1 MSWGVG
7 LIVGIPAA
15 KTPGSASVLTRPKAE
30 ENTGRKAPST
40 LQQMLRIHIRAPS
53 CQRIESI
60 CRARL
65 WRGGMQ
71 CAAVGIPATH
81 GQVQSFSHCQFIL
94 AAGRRHGIVQRC
106 EGYSHILIRIEVC
119 SRCVKKG
126 RLIRLNKNPG

>member
-1 MSWGVG
+1 
-7 LIVGIPAA
+7 
-15 KTPGSASVLTRPKAE
+15 
-30 ENTGRKAPST
+30 
-40 LQQMLRIHIRAPS
+40 
-53 CQRIESI
+53 
-60 CRARL
+60 
-65 WRGGMQ
+65 MQ